1 MRNKDLDPKI
11 GLPLKV
17 ITARLEHVKINLTG
31 LIKRVE
37 AYAIDRQK
45 SDDLHEC
52 LISGDEWTYAALD
65 CKDPIWRTRL
75 KRTQSSLPHRQLRR
89 SVASLW
95 KDSKCSLPH
104 RQLRRKGIEW
114 IAAELGSLPH
124 RQLRSRN

>member
-75 KRTQSSLPHRQLRR
+75 KRTQNIM
-89 SVASLW
+89 
-95 KDSKCSLPH
+95 
-104 RQLRRKGIEW
+104 GIQSESTEIPYPLSTNCLATLVKLSPW
-114 IAAELGSLPH
+114 VPGHLQRTFTALKIK
-124 RQLRSRN
+124 

>member
-75 KRTQSSLPHRQLRR
+75 KRTQNMMGIQSESTEIPLSFINQLPCNIGEIITRSLPDRQLR
-89 SVASLW
+89 
-95 KDSKCSLPH
+95 
-104 RQLRRKGIEW
+104 
-114 IAAELGSLPH
+114 
-124 RQLRSRN
+124 N

>member
-75 KRTQSSLPHRQLRR
+75 KELRILWVFNLSL
-89 SVASLW
+89 
-95 KDSKCSLPH
+95 
-104 RQLRRKGIEW
+104 RKFPILYQP
-114 IAAELGSLPH
+114 IALQH
-124 RQLRSRN
+124 W